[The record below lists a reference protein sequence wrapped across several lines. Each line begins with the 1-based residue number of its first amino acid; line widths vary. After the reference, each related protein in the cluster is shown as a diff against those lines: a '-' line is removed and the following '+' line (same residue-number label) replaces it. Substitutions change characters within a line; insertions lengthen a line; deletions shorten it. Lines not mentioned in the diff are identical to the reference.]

1 MDTKKNETF
10 TNRALDNIMKLTGER
25 PTDEANLKDI
35 LYRNIQGPTFK
46 ETDLL
51 YEAMEA
57 IVGWHFA
64 QMNNTTP

>member
-1 MDTKKNETF
+1 MDNKKNEVF

-25 PTDEANLKDI
+25 PTDEDQLKDI
-35 LYRNIQGPTFK
+35 LYRNIQGPSYK

-64 QMNNTTP
+64 QMNNTNP